1 MRGLAIA
8 LLFNLFLAIV
18 LSMLAIKGGPPHPV
32 DIAAIALLDLAIS
45 VILMRTFKHRRES

>member
-1 MRGLAIA
+1 MRGVALV

-18 LSMLAIKGGPPHPV
+18 LWMLAIKGGPPHPV
-32 DIAAIALLDLAIS
+32 DIALIALLDLAIS